1 MGAGM
6 DFINLLIS
14 HQTIDSFE
22 HPAAFLGLLVIPLGL
37 AALTMLTRH
46 WLRRISLPDAGA
58 PAPEHR
64 WHVLRP
70 NWRVLVRSVN
80 FWALCVSALL
90 LSLSLIFLTIALAKP
105 YGGATQETRT
115 EGIEIYFVV
124 DMSAS
129 MKAYDYSVDEM
140 RRREIMDEYTP
151 NRYNVARNTILG
163 FVRSR
168 ADRCS
173 INSGMVSR
181 CDRIGVAMFGQY
193 AFIDIPMTTDYALIE
208 RHLRKRRINDIDAT
222 QSAIGDGIMSAVASL
237 RHSHA
242 KSKNIILVSDGDQ
255 KGGRVSVSQAIAA
268 ARMYDVKI
276 FPVVIGASDRAVL
289 AEVNAAGGYSYFEA
303 EFPVN
308 EKLLADIAHQTGG
321 VSYRV
326 SRDEEFMGKMDAIL
340 EKLEPQ
346 VSVENR
352 RNHQLDLSLHYV
364 ALGFLFA
371 LLAVGIYVTAVR
383 HYP

>member
-1 MGAGM
+1 M
-6 DFINLLIS
+6 DLVNLLFN
-14 HQTIDSFE
+14 HPAIDSFE
-22 HPAAFLGLLVIPLGL
+22 YPWAFIGLLVVPFGL
-37 AALTMLTRH
+37 ISLVMLTRL
-46 WLRRISLPDAGA
+46 WVRRIALPDAGA
-58 PAPEHR
+58 PVTGHR
-64 WHVLRP
+64 WHMLHP
-70 NWRVLVRSVN
+70 EWRVLVRSVS
-80 FWALCVSALL
+80 FWALCISAILL
-90 LSLSLIFLTIALAKP
+90 TLCFVFLTIALARP

-129 MKAYDYSVDEM
+129 MKAYDYSVSEM
-140 RRREIMDEYTP
+140 QRRQIMNEYTP

-173 INSGMVSR
+173 RDSDMVSR
-181 CDRIGVAMFGQY
+181 CDRIGIAMFGQY
-193 AFIDIPMTTDYALIE
+193 AFIDIPMTTDYELID

-255 KGGRVSVSQAIAA
+255 KGGRVSVSQAVDAA
-268 ARMYDVKI
+268 QMYDVKI
-276 FPVVIGASDRAVL
+276 FPVVIGASDKAVL

-308 EKLLADIAHQTGG
+308 EKLLADIARQTGG
-321 VSYRV
+321 ISYRV
-326 SRDEEFMGKMDAIL
+326 SRDEEFMGKMTTIL

-352 RNHQLDLSLHYV
+352 RNNQLDLSLHYA

-371 LLAVGIYVTAVR
+371 LMAAGIYVTAVR

>member
-1 MGAGM
+1 ME
-6 DFINLLIS
+6 FINLVFM
-14 HQTIDSFE
+14 HQPIDSFE
-22 HPAAFLGLLVIPLGL
+22 HPWAFAGLLVIPLGVF
-37 AALTMLTRH
+37 AVMRLTKRY
-46 WLRRISLPDAGA
+46 LRRVMLPDAGE
-58 PAPEHR
+58 PSECR
-64 WHVLRP
+64 CRRVLHAD
-70 NWRVLVRSVN
+70 WRVLVRSLS
-80 FWALCVSALL
+80 FWAFCVSALL
-90 LSLSLIFLTIALAKP
+90 LTLSIVFLTVALAKP

-129 MKAYDYSVDEM
+129 MKAYDYSVSEM
-140 RRREIMDEYTP
+140 REREIMDEYTP

-168 ADRCS
+168 AERCS
-173 INSGMVSR
+173 LNSGMVSR

-308 EKLLADIAHQTGG
+308 EKLLEEIARQTGG
-321 VSYRV
+321 VAYRV
-326 SRDEEFMGKMDAIL
+326 SRDEEFMGKMMAIL

-346 VSVENR
+346 VTVENR

-371 LLAVGIYVTAVR
+371 LMAVGIYVTAVR

>member
-1 MGAGM
+1 MGEGM
-6 DFINLLIS
+6 DFINLLFN
-14 HQTIDSFE
+14 HQSIDSFE
-22 HPAAFLGLLVIPLGL
+22 HPVAFLGLLVIPMGI
-37 AALTMLTRH
+37 AALTMLTRQ
-46 WLRRISLPDAGA
+46 WVRRMALPDAGA
-58 PAPEHR
+58 PASDHR
-64 WHVLRP
+64 YHVLHP
-70 NWRVLVRSVN
+70 NWRVLLRSVS

-90 LSLSLIFLTIALAKP
+90 LALSLVFLTIALAKP

-173 INSGMVSR
+173 QDSGMVSR

-193 AFIDIPMTTDYALIE
+193 AFIDIPMTTDYALID

-276 FPVVIGASDRAVL
+276 FPVVIGASDKAVL
-289 AEVNAAGGYSYFEA
+289 AEINAAGGYSYFEA

-326 SRDEEFMGKMDAIL
+326 SRDEEFMGKMNAIL

-352 RNHQLDLSLHYV
+352 RNHQIDLSLHYV
-364 ALGFLFA
+364 ALGFFFA
-371 LLAVGIYVTAVR
+371 LMAVGIYVTAVR